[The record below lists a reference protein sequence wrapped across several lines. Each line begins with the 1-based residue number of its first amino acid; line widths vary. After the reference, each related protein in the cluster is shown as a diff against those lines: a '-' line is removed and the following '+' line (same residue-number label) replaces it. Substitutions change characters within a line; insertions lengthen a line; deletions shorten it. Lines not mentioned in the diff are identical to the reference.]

1 MAVPQELFYAKTH
14 EWVSLNEGIATVGI
28 TDFAQSQLSDLTFVE
43 LPEVGVEFA
52 AGDEAAVVESV
63 KAAADVYAPV
73 AGEVIE
79 INPELEPAISGLG
92 TVLVITG
99 RSGETIDFLQ
109 KHLNEDSEASSSI
122 MIALSRAY
130 VSQGDHA
137 KALAIL
143 EKAEKVAPG
152 HPELEQE
159 LAKYRD

>member
-1 MAVPQELFYAKTH
+1 MAVPQDLFYAKTH

-79 INPELEPAISGLG
+79 INPELED
-92 TVLVITG
+92 V
-99 RSGETIDFLQ
+99 
-109 KHLNEDSEASSSI
+109 
-122 MIALSRAY
+122 
-130 VSQGDHA
+130 
-137 KALAIL
+137 
-143 EKAEKVAPG
+143 
-152 HPELEQE
+152 PELINKDAFGAGWLFKLKMVAESDVDDMMDADSYEE
-159 LAKYRD
+159 LCPNN